1 MSSSAP
7 TDDGRARSPW
17 QRRLIFQGVL
27 LVVAF
32 VSLYLL
38 LPSLVEVFS
47 SWRSLTT
54 LNPLWAGLA
63 LVAEA
68 ASFASAWALQRVA
81 LRTKAWF
88 AVATSQLASTAFGR
102 VIPGGGTT
110 AAAFQVGLL
119 RRAGIG
125 GGRAAAVLAAT
136 GALTMGAML
145 ALPLLSLP
153 AILGGVAVARSLEVT
168 AYLGLIVLVLLLAGG
183 AVAFAAD
190 RPLRFVAR
198 IVQAGANSTI
208 RRRRPI
214 SRLGDKVLLERDFIR
229 DTLGR
234 RWLPSVAAAIGVPLF
249 DFAALLLALA
259 AVGARPRPSLV
270 LLAYVMAQLLAWIP
284 ITPGGLGFV
293 EAGLVSTLTLAGVGA
308 GPAGLATLFYRLLS
322 FWLPIPVG
330 GLAYLAF
337 RHRYGSVPE
346 IEADAPA

>member
-1 MSSSAP
+1 MSSSPPA
-7 TDDGRARSPW
+7 DAGRARSPLR
-17 QRRLIFQGVL
+17 RRLLFQGAL
-27 LVVAF
+27 LIVAF

-54 LNPLWAGLA
+54 LKPLWAGLA

-68 ASFASAWALQRVA
+68 ASFTCAWVLQRVA
-81 LRTKAWF
+81 LRTNAWF
-88 AVATSQLASTAFGR
+88 AIATSQLASTASGR

-110 AAAFQVGLL
+110 AAAFQVGML
-119 RRAGIG
+119 RRAGVG
-125 GGRAAAVLAAT
+125 SGRAAAVLAAT
-136 GALTMGAML
+136 GALTMGALL

-153 AILGGVAVARSLEVT
+153 AILGGVAVARSLELT

-183 AVAFAAD
+183 AIAFATD
-190 RPLRFVAR
+190 RPLRIVAR
-198 IVQAGANSTI
+198 GVQAGANVTI

-214 SRLGDKVLLERDFIR
+214 SGLADKVLHERDFIR
-229 DTLGR
+229 DTLGQ
-234 RWLPSVAAAIGVPLF
+234 RWLPSVAAAIGVPIF

-270 LLAYVMAQLLAWIP
+270 LLAYVTAQLLGWIP

-293 EAGLVSTLTLAGVGA
+293 EAGLVSTLTLAGVAGGA
-308 GPAGLATLFYRLLS
+308 AGLATLFYRLLA

-330 GLAYLAF
+330 GIAYVWF
-337 RHRYGSVPE
+337 RHRYGHVPVVE
-346 IEADAPA
+346 PDAPA